1 MKYVEFLVFLCRI
14 THEHYQSTEHKAESF
29 YKQLDHLLPVFLD
42 YARLKCDWNFEDLF
56 ATEIKEQYRNFMRR
70 KRKFLKEEQKAKA
83 LGNELDPKIVLEFK
97 EFEKNVKQMGINTDA
112 IIVKSGGQDSDSE
125 EEVKEKKKFLTVKE
139 IIENQSENLLSIK
152 HFRT

>member
-1 MKYVEFLVFLCRI
+1 
-14 THEHYQSTEHKAESF
+14 
-29 YKQLDHLLPVFLD
+29 
-42 YARLKCDWNFEDLF
+42 
-56 ATEIKEQYRNFMRR
+56 
-70 KRKFLKEEQKAKA
+70 
-83 LGNELDPKIVLEFK
+83 
-97 EFEKNVKQMGINTDA
+97 MGINTDA